1 MKNMAFDENKYK
13 QEFLKENYDEIKL
26 RIPKGNKQTLKQ
38 LAQLKNI
45 SVNQLITEAIEN
57 YYHIDISKK

>member
-1 MKNMAFDENKYK
+1 MAFDENKYK